1 MSIDKIF
8 GGFRK
13 RHLPLNADYRP
24 MYKIGLI
31 LCILEK
37 VCIGNKSSLNKMH
50 FFIWALKS
58 DKNREFIQT
67 FLDKGDSS
75 GIITW
80 GVEPA
85 LNKALGFCLAEE
97 LVILPDDKYILTP
110 KGEQFVRSIEKDH
123 ELFKEELLFLNN
135 VGKKKVTESFIN
147 QLTLQLAN

>member
-1 MSIDKIF
+1 
-8 GGFRK
+8 
-13 RHLPLNADYRP
+13 
-24 MYKIGLI
+24 
-31 LCILEK
+31 
-37 VCIGNKSSLNKMH
+37 MH